1 VVRVELVGLS
11 VECRLVRCALRFE
24 PGALA
29 AAVRSFFCVSNLLFW
44 PSDCFFGT
52 QPIAPSSNGGA
63 IMLPSVS
70 HWQSC

>member
-44 PSDCFFGT
+44 PSDCFLALDL
-52 QPIAPSSNGGA
+52 IAPSKSD
-63 IMLPSVS
+63 V
-70 HWQSC
+70 